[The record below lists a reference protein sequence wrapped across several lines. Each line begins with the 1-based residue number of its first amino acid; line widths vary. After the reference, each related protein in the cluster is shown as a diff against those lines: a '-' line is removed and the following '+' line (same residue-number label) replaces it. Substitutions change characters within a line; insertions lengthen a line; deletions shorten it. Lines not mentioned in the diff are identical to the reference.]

1 MPLMSFDVFLCTM
14 CCPSQSF
21 NHFILVVL
29 PFFAILLSG
38 ADIRS
43 LCQEASMGPVRE
55 VAVQSQGNLS
65 SINANTMPAISLLHF
80 EGALDSVLPSVSSAD
95 LHRYVEWN
103 NLYGSF
109 RRMV

>member
-1 MPLMSFDVFLCTM
+1 
-14 CCPSQSF
+14 
-21 NHFILVVL
+21 
-29 PFFAILLSG
+29 
-38 ADIRS
+38 
-43 LCQEASMGPVRE
+43 MGPVRE
-55 VAVQSQGNLS
+55 VAMQSEGNLS